1 MIGLFKRSNGIY
13 YLHFTDASG
22 RRKWRS
28 THSTRKTDALSFL
41 RTFSPT
47 TKKSSLSPLDLLGLI
62 EKNFARIYR
71 EENLEL
77 YRFSLRALSRLVPGV
92 TISNLSKLNIQDFTR
107 DLLVEMRPITA
118 NKYLRT
124 LRSAFNHA
132 KTWDLIQGNPF
143 ARVHLVPIPERS
155 PAFFLRREISAV
167 IADLRSRGL
176 DLDAEIATIGLHT
189 GLRRGEI
196 LSLSWEDV
204 DLDRGILRVR
214 SSESYK
220 VKGGRIRV
228 VPINDTAGEILSRRV
243 NSRGVIF
250 SGVLPETLSRRFK
263 KSVRRLHLRE
273 DLHFHSLRH
282 TYASWLV
289 QKGVSL
295 YVVQRLLGHSS
306 PTMTQVY
313 AHLAPEDLRTHVR
326 LLEDHHEDPGENSSE

>member
-1 MIGLFKRSNGIY
+1 MKLKTKIMVEIWDELLSMFKSNDFELGGRVGLS
-13 YLHFTDASG
+13 SG
-22 RRKWRS
+22 TLGNWRS
-28 THSTRKTDALSFL
+28 AKNAPEFIRPSTL
-41 RTFSPT
+41 RT
-47 TKKSSLSPLDLLGLI
+47 I
-62 EKNFARIYR
+62 EER
-71 EENLEL
+71 
-77 YRFSLRALSRLVPGV
+77 
-92 TISNLSKLNIQDFTR
+92 LNIQIEILPGDQWKITR
-107 DLLVEMRPITA
+107 DVA
-118 NKYLRT
+118 
-124 LRSAFNHA
+124 
-132 KTWDLIQGNPF
+132 
-143 ARVHLVPIPERS
+143 